1 MLTLNRGLG
10 AFDTSALQKR
20 QAELEQTRAERAR
33 LEAELESLKSGG
45 ALREVPGTEVA
56 PPPPPPPPP
65 PKKIPVFAILL
76 AGGALYFVGRSLL
89 KRKR

>member
-1 MLTLNRGLG
+1 MLPLNRGLG

-56 PPPPPPPPP
+56 PPLPPPPP